1 MDTLLVTNILLII
14 IAVILFFGP
23 WIGPGVRRP

>member
-14 IAVILFFGP
+14 IAVILFFG
-23 WIGPGVRRP
+23 IGWPHWSRRP